1 MSGIVEPWVAVPP
14 LAVADSPSAHTA
26 EGMVVAADRA
36 VVDTTAAHTVVDM
49 AATAGI
55 VPFVHRL
62 FVGQERLSLW
72 GCHNPRRTLPLG
84 YFVAHSWCKRQILP
98 LP

>member
-14 LAVADSPSAHTA
+14 LAVADSPSVHTVDCIAVAHTV

-36 VVDTTAAHTVVDM
+36 VVDTTAAHIVVNM

-55 VPFVHRL
+55 VPFVHKQ
-62 FVGQERLSLW
+62 FVGQGRLPS
-72 GCHNPRRTLPLG
+72 
-84 YFVAHSWCKRQILP
+84 
-98 LP
+98 

>member
-14 LAVADSPSAHTA
+14 LAVADSPSAHTV

-36 VVDTTAAHTVVDM
+36 VVDTPAAHIVVNM

-55 VPFVHRL
+55 VPFVHKQ
-62 FVGQERLSLW
+62 FVGQGRLPS
-72 GCHNPRRTLPLG
+72 
-84 YFVAHSWCKRQILP
+84 
-98 LP
+98 